1 MNTSPEGASIALAQ
15 PLAGKLHLSLC
26 VLTLMWGL
34 KSSGF
39 YTASLGAFKWVLWI
53 LALHLQ
59 LCSQCF
65 DWCSQSLHRSE
76 CPSPRLYLPSC
87 RGWVQVD
94 LEPLGCILTSFDS
107 RLSRFASHF
116 RSEVGYV
123 NRCRSSSRTF
133 TWLMKWILGMFSQ
146 LVHVCFLKVFKA
158 TVVINCVRL
167 FVTWMGKKNN
177 TGLKRLNEGRWA
189 H

>member
-1 MNTSPEGASIALAQ
+1 M
-15 PLAGKLHLSLC
+15 AGKLHLFLC

-34 KSSGF
+34 ESSEF
-39 YTASLGAFKWVLWI
+39 YTAPLWAFKRVLWI
-53 LALHLQ
+53 LTLHLQ
-59 LCSQCF
+59 LCSRCF
-65 DWCSQSLHRSE
+65 DRCSRSLHRSE

-123 NRCRSSSRTF
+123 NRCRSTSA
-133 TWLMKWILGMFSQ
+133 TWPMKWILGMFLQ

-167 FVTWMGKKNN
+167 FVT
-177 TGLKRLNEGRWA
+177 
-189 H
+189 